1 MVAYRNWETRELQS
15 ETKKQTTQTATRRG
29 ECNTGLSKFT
39 AAAPPPFVFLFVFL
53 FIYAIRRDEEPEYDF
68 LRPFYCSVIQCMLFM
83 YVKEAG
89 GGQDA
94 WLSRTL
100 KAWRRSS
107 RGIFNQRTNTKISSS
122 FPFQIFF
129 FFFQPRREREENE
142 STISD
147 VAFLFVF
154 FFHPSYVISS
164 FPSIA
169 TKITKLCCCPI
180 SFFILPPFVASYCR
194 GSTRI
199 LSCVGWK

>member
-1 MVAYRNWETRELQS
+1 MRNP
-15 ETKKQTTQTATRRG
+15 
-29 ECNTGLSKFT
+29 NTIFLGRSTVRLS
-39 AAAPPPFVFLFVFL
+39 
-53 FIYAIRRDEEPEYDF
+53 
-68 LRPFYCSVIQCMLFM
+68 SVLFM

-122 FPFQIFF
+122 SSISDFF
-129 FFFQPRREREENE
+129 FFSNHVERERKMNQP
-142 STISD
+142 
-147 VAFLFVF
+147 FLTWRFYLF
-154 FFHPSYVISS
+154 FFSPSYVISS

-180 SFFILPPFVASYCR
+180 SFFFFLPPLVASYCR